1 MRVGKGAV
9 RLFVG
14 ISELY
19 TPFRRV
25 PQAAVAVAEGR
36 VRWVG
41 PESEMPEEF
50 RGWHREDL
58 GGRGVLPGFV
68 DAHTHL
74 VYAGNRLEE
83 YLRRARGESYEAIL
97 ASGGGIHVTVRA
109 TQAASEDELLC
120 LARERLR
127 ILLAGGVTTVE
138 VKSGYGLSVEGELR
152 QLRVIQRL
160 QGAGPCRVVPTLLLH
175 AVPWGWSR
183 EAHVQAVVD
192 ELVPE
197 VASEGLAEA
206 VDVFCDRGG
215 FTLEETRR
223 ILECAAEHGM
233 PVKAHAEQF
242 EWTGAARLVAELGGL
257 SADHLEVSTP
267 DDWRVLAE
275 RGTAAVLLPGAAVV
289 LRKRV
294 PNARAMWDAGVT
306 VAVATDHNPG
316 SSPLWSLLLALQ
328 LAVALGGLT
337 VEEALVAGTA
347 NAGRALGRPEL
358 GRLEP
363 GSPADF
369 VVVDSPH
376 ALEPFYWWGRAPIHS
391 VYVGGIR
398 VYPHQ

>member
-1 MRVGKGAV
+1 MGRGSV

-25 PQAAVAVAEGR
+25 PRAALAVLEGR
-36 VRWVG
+36 IHWVG
-41 PESEMPEEF
+41 PASEMPEEM
-50 RGWHREDL
+50 RLWPGEDL
-58 GGRGVLPGFV
+58 GGRAVLPGLV

-83 YLRRARGESYEAIL
+83 YLRRARGEPYEVIL
-97 ASGGGIHVTVRA
+97 ASGGGIYVTVQA
-109 TQAASEDELLC
+109 TQAASENELFS
-120 LARERLR
+120 LASERIR

-138 VKSGYGLSVEGELR
+138 VKSGYGLSVEEELK

-160 QGAGPCRVVPTLLLH
+160 GEQGPCRVVPTLLLH
-175 AVPWGWSR
+175 TIPAGWARENYVRAVT
-183 EAHVQAVVD
+183 D
-192 ELVPE
+192 ELIPE
-197 VASEGLAEA
+197 VAAQGLAEA

-223 ILECAAEHGM
+223 ILECALAHGM
-233 PVKAHAEQF
+233 RIKAHAEQL

-267 DDWRVLAE
+267 DDWRILAE
-275 RGTAAVLLPGAAVV
+275 RGTVAVVLPGAAVV
-289 LRKRV
+289 LRKSV

-316 SSPLWSLLLALQ
+316 SSPLYSLPLALQ

-347 NAGRALGRPEL
+347 NAGRALGRPDV

-363 GSPADF
+363 GALADF
-369 VVVDSPH
+369 VVVDSP
-376 ALEPFYWWGRAPIHS
+376 AGLESLYWWGKNLIHS
-391 VYVGGIR
+391 VYVGGVR

>member
-1 MRVGKGAV
+1 MGRGSV

-25 PQAAVAVAEGR
+25 PRAALAVLGGR
-36 VRWVG
+36 IHWVG
-41 PESEMPEEF
+41 PASEMPEEM
-50 RGWHREDL
+50 RLWPGEDL
-58 GGRGVLPGFV
+58 GGRAVLPGLV

-83 YLRRARGESYEAIL
+83 YLRRARGEPYEVIL
-97 ASGGGIHVTVRA
+97 ASGGGIYVTVQA
-109 TQAASEDELLC
+109 TQAASENELFS
-120 LARERLR
+120 LASERIR

-138 VKSGYGLSVEGELR
+138 VKSGYGLSVEEELK

-160 QGAGPCRVVPTLLLH
+160 GEQGPCRVVPTLLLH
-175 AVPWGWSR
+175 TIPAGWARENYVRAVT
-183 EAHVQAVVD
+183 D
-192 ELVPE
+192 ELIPE
-197 VASEGLAEA
+197 VAAQGLAEA

-223 ILECAAEHGM
+223 ILECALAHGM
-233 PVKAHAEQF
+233 RIKAHAEQL

-267 DDWRVLAE
+267 DDWRILAE
-275 RGTAAVLLPGAAVV
+275 RGTVAVVLPGAAVV
-289 LRKRV
+289 LRKSV

-316 SSPLWSLLLALQ
+316 SSPLYSLPLALQ

-347 NAGRALGRPEL
+347 NAGRALGRPDV

-363 GSPADF
+363 GALADF
-369 VVVDSPH
+369 VVVDSP
-376 ALEPFYWWGRAPIHS
+376 AGLESLYWWGKNLIHS
-391 VYVGGIR
+391 VYVGGVR

>member
-1 MRVGKGAV
+1 M

-14 ISELY
+14 ISELF
-19 TPFRRV
+19 TPFQRIPR
-25 PQAAVAVAEGR
+25 AALAVLDGR
-36 VRWVG
+36 VHWVG
-41 PESEMPEEF
+41 PASEMPEEV
-50 RGWHREDL
+50 RSWPREDL
-58 GGRGVLPGFV
+58 GGRGVLPGLV

-83 YLRRARGESYEAIL
+83 YLRRARGEPYEVIL

-120 LARERLR
+120 LARERMQV
-127 ILLAGGVTTVE
+127 LLAGGVTTVE
-138 VKSGYGLSVEGELR
+138 VKSGYGLSVEEELK

-160 QGAGPCRVVPTLLLH
+160 AAEGPCRVVPTLLLH
-175 AVPWGWSR
+175 TVPSGWER
-183 EAHVQAVVD
+183 QPYVQVVTD
-192 ELVPE
+192 QLIPE
-197 VASEGLAEA
+197 VAAQGLAEA

-215 FTLEETRR
+215 FTVEETRR
-223 ILECAAEHGM
+223 ILECALMHGM
-233 PVKAHAEQF
+233 RIKVHAEQF
-242 EWTGAARLVAELGGL
+242 ERTGAARLVAELGGL

-267 DDWRVLAE
+267 EDWRILAQ
-275 RGTAAVLLPGAAVV
+275 RGTVAVLLPGAAVV
-289 LRKRV
+289 LRKPV

-316 SSPLWSLLLALQ
+316 SSPLCSLPLALQ

-347 NAGRALGRPEL
+347 NAGRALGRPDL

-363 GSPADF
+363 GTPADF
-369 VVVDSPH
+369 VVVDSH
-376 ALEPFYWWGRAPIHS
+376 DGLEPFYWWGKTPIHS
-391 VYVGGIR
+391 VYVGGVR